1 MNDLAAVSPNG
12 ESFGKFI
19 NIKPYA
25 TIFMIKPNKITAG
38 RLNPFELALLSKVF

>member
-1 MNDLAAVSPNG
+1 MLKLMFMYYLGSINDLEVVSPNG

-25 TIFMIKPNKITAG
+25 TIFMIKPNATTA
-38 RLNPFELALLSKVF
+38 E